1 MKALVLSRRER
12 YERFAPDRPIV
23 RETELVF
30 CDRSGTEEE
39 WLAAAADAEALFVTP
54 VTWITE
60 NLIARM
66 PNLRLIHCEGV
77 GFDRIDL
84 EAARKRGIYV
94 CNNAGCNAG
103 PVAEQAV
110 MMMTMLLHRTLWGD
124 RMVKTGFQGQAV
136 RELEMDVPPDLSIAT
151 VGLVGFGAIGRE
163 TALRLRVSGSQV
175 YYYARHRKDP
185 ETERRYGVEYLPL
198 EELAERCDIVSLHL
212 PATAESTHMVDRD
225 FLERMKPGA
234 FLVNTARGAI
244 IDDEALCEA
253 IRPSGGG
260 GPGLLRPGAGAGG
273 PSAGAAGGGMPRP
286 AGAAAP
292 SGGHHPVLLLQRLP
306 HAVREFAAAGGRET
320 AGAYCQRTVIFL
332 PDYTKRRPLYAVS
345 SFFCAFGAPA
355 CQQYFTMTQPTS
367 RRMAQNQ

>member
-136 RELEMDVPPDLSIAT
+136 KELEMDVPPDLSIAT
-151 VGLVGFGAIGRE
+151 VGLVGFGAIGQE

-225 FLERMKPGA
+225 FLKRMKPGA

-253 IRPSGGG
+253 IRSGH
-260 GPGLLRPGAGAGG
+260 L
-273 PSAGAAGGGMPRP
+273 AGAALDCYDPEPVP
-286 AGAAAP
+286 ADHPLVRLAAECP
-292 SGGHHPVLLLQRLP
+292 DRLVLLPHQAGITQSSFYNVYRMLFENLQRL
-306 HAVREFAAAGGRET
+306 ADG
-320 AGAYCQRTVIFL
+320 
-332 PDYTKRRPLYAVS
+332 KRPERIVNGL
-345 SFFCAFGAPA
+345 
-355 CQQYFTMTQPTS
+355 
-367 RRMAQNQ
+367 

>member
-136 RELEMDVPPDLSIAT
+136 KELEMDVPPDLSIAT

-163 TALRLRVSGSQV
+163 TAERLRVNGSQV

-185 ETERRYGVEYLPL
+185 ETEHRYGVEYLPL

-225 FLERMKPGA
+225 FLKRMKPGA

-253 IRPSGGG
+253 IRSGH
-260 GPGLLRPGAGAGG
+260 L
-273 PSAGAAGGGMPRP
+273 AGAALDCYDPEPVP
-286 AGAAAP
+286 ADHPLVRLAAEYP
-292 SGGHHPVLLLQRLP
+292 DRLVLLPHQAGITQSSFYNVYRMLFENLQRL
-306 HAVREFAAAGGRET
+306 ADGGRPERIVN
-320 AGAYCQRTVIFL
+320 GL
-332 PDYTKRRPLYAVS
+332 
-345 SFFCAFGAPA
+345 
-355 CQQYFTMTQPTS
+355 
-367 RRMAQNQ
+367 

>member
-136 RELEMDVPPDLSIAT
+136 KELEMDVPPDLSIAT
-151 VGLVGFGAIGRE
+151 VGLVGFGAIGQE

-225 FLERMKPGA
+225 FLARMKPGA

-253 IRPSGGG
+253 IRSGH
-260 GPGLLRPGAGAGG
+260 L
-273 PSAGAAGGGMPRP
+273 AGAALDCYDPEPVP
-286 AGAAAP
+286 ADHPLVRLAAECP
-292 SGGHHPVLLLQRLP
+292 DRLVLLPHQAGITQSSFYNVYRMLFENLQRL
-306 HAVREFAAAGGRET
+306 ADGGRPERIVN
-320 AGAYCQRTVIFL
+320 GL
-332 PDYTKRRPLYAVS
+332 
-345 SFFCAFGAPA
+345 
-355 CQQYFTMTQPTS
+355 
-367 RRMAQNQ
+367 

>member
-163 TALRLRVSGSQV
+163 TAERLRVSGSQV
-175 YYYARHRKDP
+175 YYYARHRKDS

-253 IRPSGGG
+253 IRSGH
-260 GPGLLRPGAGAGG
+260 L
-273 PSAGAAGGGMPRP
+273 AGAALDCYDPEPVP
-286 AGAAAP
+286 ADHPLVRLAAECP
-292 SGGHHPVLLLQRLP
+292 DRLVLLPHQAGITQSSFYNVYRMLFENLQRLTD
-306 HAVREFAAAGGRET
+306 G
-320 AGAYCQRTVIFL
+320 
-332 PDYTKRRPLYAVS
+332 KRPERIVNGL
-345 SFFCAFGAPA
+345 
-355 CQQYFTMTQPTS
+355 
-367 RRMAQNQ
+367 

>member
-136 RELEMDVPPDLSIAT
+136 KELEMDVPPDLSIAT

-163 TALRLRVSGSQV
+163 TAERLRVNGSQV

-185 ETERRYGVEYLPL
+185 ETEHRYGVEYLPL

-225 FLERMKPGA
+225 FLKRMKPGA

-253 IRPSGGG
+253 IRSGH
-260 GPGLLRPGAGAGG
+260 L
-273 PSAGAAGGGMPRP
+273 AGAALDCYDPEPVP
-286 AGAAAP
+286 ADHPLVRLAAECP
-292 SGGHHPVLLLQRLP
+292 DRLVLLPHQAGITQSSFYNVYRMLFENLQRLTD
-306 HAVREFAAAGGRET
+306 G
-320 AGAYCQRTVIFL
+320 
-332 PDYTKRRPLYAVS
+332 KRPERIVNGL
-345 SFFCAFGAPA
+345 
-355 CQQYFTMTQPTS
+355 
-367 RRMAQNQ
+367 

>member
-12 YERFAPDRPIV
+12 YERFAPERPIV

-136 RELEMDVPPDLSIAT
+136 KELEMDVPPDLSIAT

-163 TALRLRVSGSQV
+163 TAERLRVSGSQV

-198 EELAERCDIVSLHL
+198 EELTERCDIVSLHL

-225 FLERMKPGA
+225 FLARMKPGA

-253 IRPSGGG
+253 IRSGH
-260 GPGLLRPGAGAGG
+260 L
-273 PSAGAAGGGMPRP
+273 AGAAVDCYAPEPVP
-286 AGAAAP
+286 ADHPLVRLAAECP
-292 SGGHHPVLLLQRLP
+292 DQLVLLPHQAGITQSSFYNVYRMLFENLQRLIDGERLERI
-306 HAVREFAAAGGRET
+306 VNG
-320 AGAYCQRTVIFL
+320 L
-332 PDYTKRRPLYAVS
+332 
-345 SFFCAFGAPA
+345 
-355 CQQYFTMTQPTS
+355 
-367 RRMAQNQ
+367 

>member
-1 MKALVLSRRER
+1 MKALVLSRKER

-136 RELEMDVPPDLSIAT
+136 KELEMDVPPDLSIAT

-175 YYYARHRKDP
+175 YYYARHRKDS

-198 EELAERCDIVSLHL
+198 EELAERCDIVSLYL

-253 IRPSGGG
+253 IRSGH
-260 GPGLLRPGAGAGG
+260 L
-273 PSAGAAGGGMPRP
+273 AGAALDCYDPEPVP
-286 AGAAAP
+286 ADHPLVRLAAEYP
-292 SGGHHPVLLLQRLP
+292 DRLVLLPHQAGVTQSSFYNVYRMLFENLQRL
-306 HAVREFAAAGGRET
+306 ADGGRPERIVN
-320 AGAYCQRTVIFL
+320 GL
-332 PDYTKRRPLYAVS
+332 
-345 SFFCAFGAPA
+345 
-355 CQQYFTMTQPTS
+355 
-367 RRMAQNQ
+367 

>member
-136 RELEMDVPPDLSIAT
+136 KELEMDVPPDLSIAT
-151 VGLVGFGAIGRE
+151 VGLVGFGAIGQE

-175 YYYARHRKDP
+175 YYYARHRKDS

-253 IRPSGGG
+253 IRSGH
-260 GPGLLRPGAGAGG
+260 L
-273 PSAGAAGGGMPRP
+273 AGAALDCYDPEPVP
-286 AGAAAP
+286 ADHPLVRLAAEYP
-292 SGGHHPVLLLQRLP
+292 DRLVLLPHQAGVTQSSFYNVYRMLFENLQRL
-306 HAVREFAAAGGRET
+306 ADGGRPERIVN
-320 AGAYCQRTVIFL
+320 GL
-332 PDYTKRRPLYAVS
+332 
-345 SFFCAFGAPA
+345 
-355 CQQYFTMTQPTS
+355 
-367 RRMAQNQ
+367 

>member
-175 YYYARHRKDP
+175 YYYARHRKDS

-253 IRPSGGG
+253 IRSGH
-260 GPGLLRPGAGAGG
+260 L
-273 PSAGAAGGGMPRP
+273 AGAALDCYDPEPVP
-286 AGAAAP
+286 ADHPLVRLAAEYP
-292 SGGHHPVLLLQRLP
+292 DRLVLLPHQAGVTQSSFYNVYRMLFENLQRL
-306 HAVREFAAAGGRET
+306 ADGGRPERIVN
-320 AGAYCQRTVIFL
+320 GL
-332 PDYTKRRPLYAVS
+332 
-345 SFFCAFGAPA
+345 
-355 CQQYFTMTQPTS
+355 
-367 RRMAQNQ
+367 